1 MLLSCRVGR
10 PNCAAQIA
18 LNLRQVKLLDYLH
31 QSGAS
36 ISNSE
41 YQELFLISK
50 RTASNDLSEL
60 TAHGLLIVKGAGRAT
75 RYRLAEVSA

>member
-1 MLLSCRVGR
+1 
-10 PNCAAQIA
+10 
-18 LNLRQVKLLDYLH
+18 LRQIKLLDYLH
-31 QSGAS
+31 QSGSS